1 MLLALGETFAR
12 DDLLGLRRPPS
23 PSEGTPPEPPSESP
37 GLSASAVEFA
47 GFVLEE
53 RDRRLRKQGRRV
65 PGAAPRERHRVRIA
79 AKKLRYAAEFFA
91 PLYPQKRV
99 QRYVAALEDLQ
110 DILGALNDA
119 AVVGR
124 LLDEATAKKP
134 IAPRVEGLVRGWVAA
149 VAEREL
155 ARYKRAWRE
164 FDEAKP
170 FWR

>member
-1 MLLALGETFAR
+1 RAQCARIRRDQGDAAREAVRSPRYTALLLALGETFAR

-79 AKKLRYAAEFFA
+79 AKKLRYA
-91 PLYPQKRV
+91 
-99 QRYVAALEDLQ
+99 
-110 DILGALNDA
+110 
-119 AVVGR
+119 
-124 LLDEATAKKP
+124 
-134 IAPRVEGLVRGWVAA
+134 
-149 VAEREL
+149 
-155 ARYKRAWRE
+155 
-164 FDEAKP
+164 
-170 FWR
+170 